1 MLNNQ
6 SQNSSFGGDQQAN
19 NFSSKQDLQYQAP
32 FSDVSVIEQNNTSE
46 QGDNE
51 YDLGQY

>member
-1 MLNNQ
+1 MFNNQ
-6 SQNSSFGGDQQAN
+6 SRNSSFGGDQQAN

-32 FSDVSVIEQNNTSE
+32 FSDVSDIEQNNLE

-51 YDLGQY
+51 YDLDQY

>member
-19 NFSSKQDLQYQAP
+19 NFSSKQDLQYQDP
-32 FSDVSVIEQNNTSE
+32 FSNVVSDIEQNNLE

-51 YDLGQY
+51 YNLDQY